1 MEEYIQK
8 IREYYEIKSDGSL
21 EFVPSGP
28 ENKNNLSAKDER
40 LRIAISFL
48 QTIKPE
54 I

>member
-1 MEEYIQK
+1 MEEYLQK

-21 EFVPSGP
+21 DFVPTGQD
-28 ENKNNLSAKDER
+28 NKNNLSAKDER
-40 LRIAISFL
+40 LRTAISFL